1 MNLGSSY
8 PNSQLMDL
16 ALVFLTG
23 FFGSMHCVGMCG
35 AIVAAYSTQ
44 DGFYNPSTGGK
55 WGVLIKHLSYNF
67 GRILSYTI
75 VGAMLGAVG
84 GSFAGLKIVGEWF
97 SALAGMVLIVS
108 GFWMLRVF
116 PWMGLRPRRGF
127 AQEISLGAEKKSF
140 LLSLYARSYGALLAS
155 PTVESKFYIGFLTP
169 LLPCGLL
176 YSAFMMAASS
186 GSAVNGALTMALF
199 GSGIVPSL
207 VIVGYVSTFFRF
219 RLRSWGDKLAAI
231 TIILM
236 GVMML
241 LRGLGLPLPWMMIGA
256 GGGHHH

>member
-1 MNLGSSY
+1 
-8 PNSQLMDL
+8 MDI

-23 FFGSMHCVGMCG
+23 LFGSMHCVGMCG

-44 DGFYNPSTGGK
+44 DGFHDKSANGRSGA
-55 WGVLIKHLSYNF
+55 LIKHLSYNF
-67 GRILSYTI
+67 GRILSYTM
-75 VGAMLGAVG
+75 VGAILGAVG
-84 GSFAGLKIVGEWF
+84 GSFAGFTMVGEWF
-97 SALAGMVLIVS
+97 SAIAGIMLIVS
-108 GFWMLRVF
+108 GFWMLRIF
-116 PWMGLRPRRGF
+116 PWMGF
-127 AQEISLGAEKKSF
+127 KQEISVGAERKSF
-140 LLSLYARSYGALLAS
+140 LFSLYARSYGALLAS
-155 PTVESKFYIGFLTP
+155 PTIESKFYIGFLTP

-219 RLRSWGDKLAAI
+219 RLRSWGDKLAAL

-256 GGGHHH
+256 GGVHHH

>member
-1 MNLGSSY
+1 
-8 PNSQLMDL
+8 
-16 ALVFLTG
+16 
-23 FFGSMHCVGMCG
+23 
-35 AIVAAYSTQ
+35 
-44 DGFYNPSTGGK
+44 
-55 WGVLIKHLSYNF
+55 
-67 GRILSYTI
+67 
-75 VGAMLGAVG
+75 MLGAIG

-97 SALAGMVLIVS
+97 SAIAGIVLIVS
-108 GFWMLRVF
+108 GFWMLRIF
-116 PWMGLRPRRGF
+116 PWTSPRARGEFTQEVTLR
-127 AQEISLGAEKKSF
+127 AEKKSF
-140 LLSLYARSYGALLAS
+140 FLSIYSRSYGVLLAS
-155 PTVESKFYIGFLTP
+155 PTIESKFYMGFLTP

-219 RLRSWGDKLAAI
+219 QLRSWGDKLAAL

-241 LRGLGLPLPWMMIGA
+241 LRGFGMPLPWMMIG
-256 GGGHHH
+256 GGEHHH